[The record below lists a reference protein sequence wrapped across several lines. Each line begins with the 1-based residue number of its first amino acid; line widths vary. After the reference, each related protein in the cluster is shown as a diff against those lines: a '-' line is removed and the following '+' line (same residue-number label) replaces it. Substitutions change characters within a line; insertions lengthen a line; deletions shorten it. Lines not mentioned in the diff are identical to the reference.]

1 MKTFLEFI
9 TEGKSLR
16 ERVQPAIEHTDEEG
30 KVQIKRG
37 KRGEDHAEIRERHM
51 KEPGKP
57 LPGRAGFYDPEE
69 KKFYTREEMGG
80 MDSTRM
86 LTPKERDDREERL
99 EKKYAGG
106 QSSTDNMTDFQ
117 RTKQMLR
124 YTEKLEEG
132 NPLSQDLKHRRK
144 GIHKIIISA
153 ARKNLSNKKN
163 EERTKTLYKRLKA
176 SGAIF
181 KKTKGVWQ
189 NSAGEIENEK
199 SVMAHLPN
207 DPTGEKILSLGHKLR
222 RKYNQDAFIHRTPDG
237 KGTAHNRDGST
248 DVYGNRT
255 ASNVDNPYGET
266 RFRPTKPA
274 DKQPK
279 ITFTDEP
286 EPKSR
291 RGSFKKLK

>member
-1 MKTFLEFI
+1 MRTFLEYLA
-9 TEGKSLR
+9 EELSLR
-16 ERVQPAIEHTDEEG
+16 ERVQPAIRHTDEEG
-30 KVQIKRG
+30 KVHIKRG

-57 LPGRAGFYDPEE
+57 LPGDAGFYDPKE
-69 KKFYTREEMGG
+69 KKFYTRSEMGG
-80 MDSTRM
+80 YDSTRL
-86 LTPKERDDREERL
+86 LTPKEREKRDERL

-106 QSSTDNMTDFQ
+106 MSSTDNMTNVQ
-117 RTKQMLR
+117 RMRR
-124 YTEKLEEG
+124 YGTLEEG
-132 NPLSQDLKHRRK
+132 NPLSQDLKHRK
-144 GIHKIIISA
+144 GGIHKIIISA
-153 ARKNLSNKKN
+153 ARKNLPDKEN
-163 EERTKTLYKRLKA
+163 EKRMENLYKRLKA
-176 SGAIF
+176 SGAVF

-189 NSAGEIENEK
+189 NAAGEIENEK

-207 DPTGEKILSLGHKLR
+207 DPTGEKIVSLGHKLR
-222 RKYNQDAFIHRTPDG
+222 RKYNQDTFIHRTPEG
-237 KGTAHNRDGST
+237 KGIAHNRDGSA

-266 RFRPTKPA
+266 RFKPTKPA